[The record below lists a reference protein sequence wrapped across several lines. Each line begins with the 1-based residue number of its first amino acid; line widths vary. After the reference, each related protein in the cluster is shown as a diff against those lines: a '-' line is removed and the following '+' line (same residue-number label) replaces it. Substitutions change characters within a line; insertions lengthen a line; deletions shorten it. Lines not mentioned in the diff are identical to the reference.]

1 MEGGKLPI
9 LGRQGGKY
17 KLYKKI
23 IPKFPDNYENYT
35 YVEPFIG
42 GGSIFFNKEPSHK
55 EVINDL
61 DKNIYLLL
69 KTVKN
74 NHVAFENR
82 VNGEYNQK
90 DFNEIKAFKPTTDMG
105 KLVRFFLLTRLSFLG
120 ASTVF
125 RTTEGKIRTIDM
137 DFSEQAERLKHTTI
151 LNKDYA
157 KVIAEYDSPD
167 TFFYL
172 DPPYEGSSK
181 STSEYEDI
189 NLEELRNIL
198 LNIKGKF
205 LMSLNNS
212 QTTRKL
218 FNVFHVS
225 KISTIYILTTE
236 RSKTI
241 YELLISNY

>member
-1 MEGGKLPI
+1 MEGGKRPI
-9 LGRQGGKY
+9 LRRQGGKY
-17 KLYKKI
+17 NLYKKI

-74 NHVAFENR
+74 NHIAFENR
-82 VNGEYNQK
+82 INGEYNRE
-90 DFNEIKAFKPTTDMG
+90 DFSKIMDFKPTTDMG
-105 KLVRFFLLTRLSFLG
+105 KTVQFFLLTRLSYLG
-120 ASTVF
+120 TRALFDNSKGEISTIN
-125 RTTEGKIRTIDM
+125 K
-137 DFSEQAERLKHTTI
+137 DFSEQAERLKYTTI

-157 KVIAEYDSPD
+157 KVIAEYDSPN

-181 STSEYEDI
+181 SISDYKDI
-189 NLEELRNIL
+189 SLEELRNIL

-218 FNVFHVS
+218 FSMFHIS
-225 KISTIYILTTE
+225 KITTKYSLTTQ
-236 RSKTI
+236 RDKI
-241 YELLISNY
+241 VYELLISNY